1 MKELFATY
9 SQAKELKELGMDIPC
24 LRFYQNSENLSDVL
38 TDLDIPHFTN
48 KKSGTYACIAP
59 LKQQVFFFFR
69 SKYNIESEIRI
80 MAGSNIHGLRVKGK
94 EKIYQY
100 WIHNLNDKHWSSGET
115 VSNEFE
121 TYEQAESECI
131 DKLISL
137 LKEKQ

>member
-1 MKELFATY
+1 MNKLFLDY
-9 SQAKELKELGMDIPC
+9 NLSLELKELGFNLPC
-24 LRFYQNSENLSDVL
+24 LANYHFEDGFYWLTNNKGGWVYEN
-38 TDLDIPHFTN
+38 TN
-48 KKSGTYACIAP
+48 DYYDNECSAP

-69 SKYNIESEIRI
+69 SKYNIESEIRV

-94 EKIYQY
+94 EKMYQY

-131 DKLISL
+131 NKLISL
-137 LKEKQ
+137 IKEK